1 MHFQTI
7 SCLYSQTLC
16 IVYTDVFQGAAHTTS
31 TGYRPFWLWVI
42 AHWLLPLLQEE
53 EEVQVPEEVEEV
65 EEEVREEGTFEEEA
79 WEGDYQEEY
88 VEAKW

>member
-1 MHFQTI
+1 M
-7 SCLYSQTLC
+7 
-16 IVYTDVFQGAAHTTS
+16 
-31 TGYRPFWLWVI
+31 
-42 AHWLLPLLQEE
+42 
-53 EEVQVPEEVEEV
+53 PEEVEEV